1 MEMKKLM
8 VAAILVAGSFC
19 ITGCE
24 KKSETEQPKADA
36 AVTAEKAQKQAG
48 DAVQSASKAAND
60 AAKSASK
67 AAGDA
72 VDGLKKASK

>member
-1 MEMKKLM
+1 MKKLM
-8 VAAILVAGSFC
+8 IAAILVAGSFC
-19 ITGCE
+19 ITGCD
-24 KKSETEQPKADA
+24 KKSETEQLKADA
-36 AVTAEKAQKQAG
+36 AATAAKVQKQ
-48 DAVQSASKAAND
+48 AND

>member
-1 MEMKKLM
+1 MKKLM
-8 VAAILVAGSFC
+8 IAAILVAGSFC

-48 DAVQSASKAAND
+48 DAVQSASKAA
-60 AAKSASK
+60 
-67 AAGDA
+67 GDA